1 MGYVHPDK
9 PDIFLSYA
17 HVDDEPDAAFP
28 DRPGWVTTL
37 VRGLE
42 KRLARKLGRVDSY
55 DLWRDAKLA
64 GHVDVTPEIIGRLR
78 DAAVLLL
85 VLSPG
90 YLASEWCRQRAG
102 GVPRGNP
109 QAQGRQGSDLRR

>member
-17 HVDDEPDAAFP
+17 HVDDEPDPAFP

-37 VRGLE
+37 VRVLE
-42 KRLARKLGRVDSY
+42 KRLAQKLGRVDSY
-55 DLWRDAKLA
+55 GLWRDAQLA
-64 GHVDVTPEIIGRLR
+64 GHVELTPEILGRLR

-85 VLSPG
+85 VLSPACSTTWA
-90 YLASEWCRQRAG
+90 LAPTSSR
-102 GVPRGNP
+102 
-109 QAQGRQGSDLRR
+109 